1 MDEKILEWLQSEEK
15 DFDQGYLL
23 LAKVMKNQ
31 SILHYL
37 QRKRDQAKLEY
48 ELQKLVP
55 ATTAKTIA
63 EPISENHAADMKVS
77 TGKVEKHDGKLKVV
91 QGGQVNYD
99 ELPAA
104 LKPVYDNTIAK
115 YKEMRS
121 VHEKMKLATS
131 DEKRAELRKA
141 LDELD
146 TEIESGWAVIDAWI
160 KTGKLP
166 DTGKQEKTVDYK
178 AVNAARTYVSRA
190 IEKAETTTGKKL
202 EKLVADLQ
210 IRVDTLVAAEAEIK
224 PETREKLEKLGITI
238 QATTPAG
245 DETKAPVAAAEG
257 EKGLEGQEPEGPV
270 TDPEDDK
277 EPEGQ
282 KPEAPATDPEN
293 DKEPEGQET
302 EAPAT
307 DPENDKE
314 TKAPV
319 AE

>member
-23 LAKVMKNQ
+23 LAKVLKNQ

-55 ATTAKTIA
+55 ATTVKKVA
-63 EPISENHAADMKVS
+63 EPISENHANDMKLS
-77 TGKVEKHDGKLKVV
+77 AEKVEKHDGKLKVV

-99 ELPAA
+99 ELPEV
-104 LKPVYDNTIAK
+104 LKPVYDKTIQR

-131 DEKRAELRKA
+131 DEQRAELRKL

-146 TEIESGWAVIDAWI
+146 TEIESGWAVIDTWI

-166 DTGKQEKTVDYK
+166 EAGKQEKTVDYK

-210 IRVDTLVAAEAEIK
+210 IRVNTLVAAEAEIK

-238 QATTPAG
+238 PATTPAA
-245 DETKAPVAAAEG
+245 DETKAPVA
-257 EKGLEGQEPEGPV
+257 
-270 TDPEDDK
+270 
-277 EPEGQ
+277 
-282 KPEAPATDPEN
+282 
-293 DKEPEGQET
+293 
-302 EAPAT
+302 
-307 DPENDKE
+307 
-314 TKAPV
+314 
-319 AE
+319 